1 MAQTAAASPRAVC
14 RLASGALASTLGRRG
29 SHQGKSDLAGAEGIA
44 CDGGPL
50 GATGYDN
57 LFGSKVSHDTVV
69 PLVPSDVPDGQA
81 LADGAHSYDAFF
93 GGQVAC
99 SDGVSREAG
108 GDAREG
114 WREEKAVADDVAG
127 EAVEVGKEGGNG
139 GGMPAAAEVG
149 GVVESGQG
157 GEGGGDVGGKKK
169 KKKK

>member
-44 CDGGPL
+44 CEGGGL
-50 GATGYDN
+50 GATGHDN
-57 LFGSKVSHDTVV
+57 PFGSKVPHDTVV

-99 SDGVSREAG
+99 SDVSREAG

-114 WREEKAVADDVAG
+114 WRGEEAVADDVAG
-127 EAVEVGKEGGNG
+127 EAVEGGKESGKG

-157 GEGGGDVGGKKK
+157 GDGGGNVGGKKK

>member
-44 CDGGPL
+44 CDGGGL

-57 LFGSKVSHDTVV
+57 LFGSKAPHDTVV

-114 WREEKAVADDVAG
+114 WREEEAVADDVAG

-139 GGMPAAAEVG
+139 GGMPTAAEVG
-149 GVVESGQG
+149 VVGSGQG
-157 GEGGGDVGGKKK
+157 GEGGGNVGGKKK